1 VIQPVLSLH
10 QCAESAAAKCAAE
23 PLHSNSRFATIESAT
38 EPLQYV
44 AHPVAASVAR
54 TETS

>member
-23 PLHSNSRFATIESAT
+23 PLHSNPRFATIESAT